1 MNQFELFRRLA
12 GLQSDPRDD
21 EAIWAE
27 FRQAPGFVDS
37 RNCGLIDAVQSG
49 WYQSQSDELFKG
61 FPVSAE
67 DTVLDVGCGAGGATL
82 CCANRGAAVTFT
94 DVVADKIESLR
105 QRVAR
110 TPARHAEG
118 LVVDSTQLP
127 LADACMS
134 RVICMEVLEHVADP
148 QTFLLELA
156 RVGRSGA
163 LYLLAVPDPV
173 GERMQQSFAPDYYF
187 REPNHIHVFEREQ
200 FAGLVEGA
208 GLEIV
213 ERASFGFFWTMWM
226 FIYWVLAKNAGV
238 ELDGASHDIVQ
249 PPYPPLL
256 NDWARLWNN
265 LIQMPEAAPMKQALD
280 QLLPKSQVIIAR
292 KP

>member
-12 GLQSDPRDD
+12 GLQGDPRGD
-21 EAIWAE
+21 EAIWSEAK
-27 FRQAPGFVDS
+27 QAPGFVDS

-67 DTVLDVGCGAGGATL
+67 DAVLDVGCGAGGATL
-82 CCANRGAAVTFT
+82 FCANRGAAVTFT

-118 LVVDSTQLP
+118 LVVDSTRLP
-127 LADACMS
+127 LADACMT
-134 RVICMEVLEHVADP
+134 RVISMEVLEHVEDP
-148 QTFLLELA
+148 QAFMCELA
-156 RVGRSGA
+156 RVGQSGA

-173 GERMQQSFAPDYYF
+173 GEQMQRGFAPDSYF
-187 REPNHIHVFEREQ
+187 QPPNHIHIFEREQ
-200 FAGLVEGA
+200 FGQLVQNA

-213 ERASFGFFWTMWM
+213 ERSSFGFFWTMWM
-226 FIYWVLAKNAGV
+226 FMYWVLARHAGA
-238 ELDGASHDIVQ
+238 ELEGASHDIVQ

-256 NDWARLWNN
+256 NDWAKLWQN